1 MTKSRKE
8 VAVHIQSE
16 VQFFSVDPL
25 LKKMQEAGYS
35 VTILVD
41 DHSGDN
47 PEAMDMATKIR
58 SFLKKKGYDSSYFKD
73 CLRRKFD
80 LFLAPYVD
88 GKIKAGC
95 YLKYEYGTLNI
106 KPNLTYLPVFMERI
120 HGFLCQS
127 TITANLLSVYG
138 KTFLVDNLRFY
149 NASAS
154 ARFDGIKKKKV
165 LFAPTF
171 NDDVS
176 DDSLKEVLNSLKKKY
191 YVITKGH
198 HGTEYLKKNHN
209 QKLVLLEESDEYFG
223 PETKLTDLILDV
235 DVCVFGNSSAVAE
248 ALYVGKPCI
257 VYSDDLDY
265 FRLGDLHTTLY
276 EMAANKQIIT
286 CNNPKDIC
294 VAVDDA
300 LDEKMV
306 KIQKRLGEEI
316 LPRKYRNGVDGYL
329 EVIDYFLTNPE
340 AMDYVTFHDYVINE
354 KYSIIKRYEDELK
367 SIAGKCVEYE
377 EKLDDFAQRKLY
389 KIADKIYNIEGKIRN
404 GKG

>member
-1 MTKSRKE
+1 MNRSRKE
-8 VAVHIQSE
+8 IAVHIQSE
-16 VQFFSVDPL
+16 VQFFSVSPL
-25 LKKMQEAGYS
+25 LKKMQETGYN

-41 DHSGDN
+41 DHSGDSR
-47 PEAMDMATKIR
+47 EMMDMAIKIR
-58 SFLKKKGYDSSYFKD
+58 TFLKKNGYSSSYFKD
-73 CLRRKFD
+73 CLHKKFD
-80 LFLAPYVD
+80 LFLSPYVD
-88 GKIKAGC
+88 GKVKAGC

-138 KTFLVDNLRFY
+138 KTFLVDNLRFCDT
-149 NASAS
+149 SVG
-154 ARFDGIKKKKV
+154 ARFNDIKKRKV

-171 NDDVS
+171 NDNVS
-176 DDSLKEVLNSLKKKY
+176 DDSLKAILNSLKKKY

-209 QKLVLLEESDEYFG
+209 QRMVLLEESDEYFG
-223 PETKLTDLILDV
+223 PETKLTDLIVDV
-235 DVCVFGNSSAVAE
+235 DVCIFGNSSAVAE
-248 ALYVGKPCI
+248 ALYVGKPCV

-265 FRLGDLHTTLY
+265 FRLGNLHTTLY

-286 CNNPKDIC
+286 CNDPRGVC
-294 VAVDDA
+294 AAVDDA
-300 LDEKMV
+300 LGEKMMKV
-306 KIQKRLGEEI
+306 QKRLGEEI

-329 EVIDYFLTNPE
+329 KVIDYFLNDPE
-340 AMDYVTFHDYVINE
+340 AIDYITFHDYVVNE
-354 KYSIIKRYEDELK
+354 KYSIIEHYENELR

-377 EKLDDFAQRKLY
+377 EKLGDFAQRKLY